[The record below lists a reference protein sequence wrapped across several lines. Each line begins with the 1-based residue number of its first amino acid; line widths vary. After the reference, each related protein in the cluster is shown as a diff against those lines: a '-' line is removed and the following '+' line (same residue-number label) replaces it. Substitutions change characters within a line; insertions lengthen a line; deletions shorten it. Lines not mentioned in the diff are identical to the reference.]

1 MPWIIV
7 HSDDFKEGVAYLGG
21 YAAIDIALETV
32 LDGLRQ
38 NPFGFGFEKELG
50 VFSFRYAKTLRV
62 GGITPL
68 VVIYTIE
75 KDRVVTLRH
84 IEVA

>member
-1 MPWIIV
+1 MRWTIV
-7 HSDDFKEGVAYLGG
+7 HGDDFEEHVAQLGG
-21 YAAIDIALETV
+21 YEAIDIALETV

-38 NPFGFGFEKELG
+38 NPFGFEKEDLG
-50 VFSFRYAKTLRV
+50 IFSFRYAKTLRV

-68 VVIYTIE
+68 IVIYTIE